1 MIKWRCFPELV
12 QVYGFRSVEV
22 LLDTPPGSPKN
33 CPEARGDQFSPLQS
47 CRQLGFGQVLSDQ
60 PAASRL
66 EHCRSPGCDVDTTG
80 PMPYRLD
87 YEYWDNCVECVLCRQ
102 QVRNPPMLGMF
113 WGGLVFPRPRTQR
126 VQGNPLF
133 AGSGRLR
140 RTGSCPMAEYYTTVK
155 HRAFDLTIVTG
166 SSRGIGRAI
175 AINLAELGA
184 RVVVNYTT
192 KSSDA
197 ELVPAEINGL
207 PAITGNGPRAI
218 VVQAN
223 VSEPSQVN
231 RFSTRRRRP
240 SSRRFIFWLTRLEYS
255 IPSTL
260 RSQTHQSKILIVLL
274 VSIQKGRFFAA
285 KKLPNRIKQGGG
297 GRIILLTSSMTREV

>member
-1 MIKWRCFPELV
+1 MK
-12 QVYGFRSVEV
+12 
-22 LLDTPPGSPKN
+22 
-33 CPEARGDQFSPLQS
+33 
-47 CRQLGFGQVLSDQ
+47 
-60 PAASRL
+60 
-66 EHCRSPGCDVDTTG
+66 
-80 PMPYRLD
+80 
-87 YEYWDNCVECVLCRQ
+87 
-102 QVRNPPMLGMF
+102 
-113 WGGLVFPRPRTQR
+113 
-126 VQGNPLF
+126 
-133 AGSGRLR
+133 
-140 RTGSCPMAEYYTTVK
+140 
-155 HRAFDLTIVTG
+155 
-166 SSRGIGRAI
+166 RAI

-297 GRIILLTSSMTREV
+297 GRIILLTSSMTRELKGTGITANCVAPGPIATEMFYEGKSSEVVEKIAAENPFGRVGEVKDVVPLVGFLACDGGEWINGQIIPVNAVCRCAVSFALVIGRLWQDHPHGHLQSEK